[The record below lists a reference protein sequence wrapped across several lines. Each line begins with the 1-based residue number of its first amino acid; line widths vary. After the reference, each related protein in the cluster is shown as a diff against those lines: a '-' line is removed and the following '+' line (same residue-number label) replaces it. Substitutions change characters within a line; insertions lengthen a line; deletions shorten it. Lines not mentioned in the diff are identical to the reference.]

1 MVTFR
6 PYQCDLSRAQRQHN
20 LAGGPARIGGQ
31 INCLAA
37 QFGDV
42 LHAAIQRATIFQN
55 AIMMGADQQLGL
67 GGPAGEFLINIAFPV
82 GDDGDA
88 DRSGR
93 DQAGRCI
100 CRIKPAAA
108 LFLGEGPFFAQMLL
122 AADVAEEYRI
132 NKAEQCAIVGV
143 YRDHWMQV
151 QTALLA
157 IVAQGRGV
165 LDRQDVTS
173 LD

>member
-37 QFGDV
+37 QFGDA
-42 LHAAIQRATIFQN
+42 LHAAIQRTTVSQD
-55 AIMMGADQQLGL
+55 AIMVGADQKLRL
-67 GGPAGEFLINIAFPV
+67 GGPTGELLIDIGFPV
-82 GDDGDA
+82 GNDGNA

-93 DQAGRCI
+93 DQTGRRL
-100 CRIKPAAA
+100 CRVKPAAA

-132 NKAEQCAIVGV
+132 NKAEQRAIMGV
-143 YRDHWMQV
+143 HRDHRMQV
-151 QTALLA
+151 QTALFA
-157 IVAQGRGV
+157 IVTQCRGV